1 MEMTLR
7 EEALHIHQI
16 HKGKLES
23 KSKIPV
29 RNAKDLSLAYS
40 PGVAEPC
47 KAIYDDKSKV
57 YEYTMKGNMVAVV
70 SDGTAVLG
78 LGNIGPEASLPV
90 MEGKAVLFKSFA
102 GVDAFPICLNTT
114 DVDKIV
120 ETVKLLEPT
129 FGGVNLEDIA
139 APNCFVIEER
149 LKKEA
154 NIPVFHDDQHG
165 TAIVTVAGLVN
176 ALKLVGK
183 KMSEIKV
190 VANGAGAAGIAIIKL
205 LYRYGVRDIIMC
217 DSRGAIYEGRTYGMN
232 NVKAEVAKYTNRNRL
247 EGTLADVLA
256 DADVFIGVSVAGALT
271 TDMVK
276 TMNQDPIIFAM
287 ANPNPEIMPDQALEA
302 GAKVVGTGRSD
313 FPNQVN
319 NVLAFP
325 GIFRG
330 ALDARATHINEQMK
344 IAAVEAIASLVSSEE
359 LRSDYVI
366 PAPFD
371 PRVAPAVAASVAKA
385 AMETGV
391 ARITVNPEEVA
402 EKTRRLAI
410 IE

>member
-1 MEMTLR
+1 MSLR
-7 EEALHIHQI
+7 EEALHMHRIN
-16 HKGKLES
+16 KGKLES

-29 RNAKDLSLAYS
+29 RNAEDLSLAYS

-47 KAIYDDKSKV
+47 KEIYDDVNNV

-78 LGNIGPEASLPV
+78 LGNIGPEAALPV

-114 DVDKIV
+114 DVDKII

-139 APNCFVIEER
+139 APNCFEIEER
-149 LKKEA
+149 LKKET

-165 TAIVTVAGLVN
+165 TAIVTVAGLLN
-176 ALKLVGK
+176 ALKLTGR
-183 KMSEIKV
+183 KMSQIKV

-205 LYRYGVRDIIMC
+205 LYSYGVRDIIMC
-217 DSRGAIYEGRTYGMN
+217 DSKGTIYDKRPHGMN
-232 NVKAEVAKYTNRNRL
+232 RIKDEVAAYTNRSKV
-247 EGTLADVLA
+247 EGTLADALEE
-256 DADVFIGVSVAGALT
+256 ADVFIGVSVEGALT
-271 TDMVK
+271 PEMIGK
-276 TMNQDPIIFAM
+276 MNPDPIIFAM
-287 ANPNPEIMPDQALEA
+287 ANPVPEIMPEEAKKA
-302 GAKVVGTGRSD
+302 GAKVIGTGRSD

-330 ALDARATHINEQMK
+330 ALDVRATHINEKMK
-344 IAAVEAIASLVSSEE
+344 MAAVEAIANLITEAD
-359 LRSDYVI
+359 LNTDYVI
-366 PAPFD
+366 PGPFD
-371 PRVAPAVAASVAKA
+371 ARVAPAVAAAVAKA

-391 ARITVNPEEVA
+391 ARIKVKPEAVA
-402 EKTRRLAI
+402 ENTRRLAI

>member
-1 MEMTLR
+1 MSLR
-7 EEALHIHQI
+7 EEALHMHRIN
-16 HKGKLES
+16 KGKLES

-29 RNAKDLSLAYS
+29 RNAEDLSLAYS

-47 KAIYDDKSKV
+47 KEIYDDVNNV

-78 LGNIGPEASLPV
+78 LGNIGPEAALPV

-114 DVDKIV
+114 DVDKII

-139 APNCFVIEER
+139 APNCFEIEER
-149 LKKEA
+149 LKKET

-165 TAIVTVAGLVN
+165 TAIVTVAGLLN
-176 ALKLVGK
+176 ALKLTGR
-183 KMSEIKV
+183 KMSQIKV

-205 LYRYGVRDIIMC
+205 LYSYGVRDIIMC
-217 DSRGAIYEGRTYGMN
+217 DSKGTIYDKRPHGMN
-232 NVKAEVAKYTNRNRL
+232 RIKDEVAAYTNRSKV
-247 EGTLADVLA
+247 EGMLADALEE
-256 DADVFIGVSVAGALT
+256 ADVFIGVSVEGALT
-271 TDMVK
+271 PEMIGK
-276 TMNQDPIIFAM
+276 MNPDPIIFAM
-287 ANPNPEIMPDQALEA
+287 ANPVPEIMPEEAKKA
-302 GAKVVGTGRSD
+302 GAKVIGTGRSD

-330 ALDARATHINEQMK
+330 ALDVRATHINEKMK
-344 IAAVEAIASLVSSEE
+344 MAAVEAIANLITEE
-359 LRSDYVI
+359 DLNTDYVI
-366 PAPFD
+366 PGPFD
-371 PRVAPAVAASVAKA
+371 ARVAPAVAAAVAKA

-391 ARITVNPEEVA
+391 ARIKVKPEAVA
-402 EKTRRLAI
+402 ENTRRLAI